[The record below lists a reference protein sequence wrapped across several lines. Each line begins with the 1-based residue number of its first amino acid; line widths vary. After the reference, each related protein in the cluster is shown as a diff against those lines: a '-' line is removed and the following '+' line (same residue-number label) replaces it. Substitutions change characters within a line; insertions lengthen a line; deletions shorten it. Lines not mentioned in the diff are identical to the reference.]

1 MEKLYDVVCQYSD
14 MLLGNVS
21 YYALENVSKEKA
33 EKFVESKK
41 HTLDTY
47 KIVEVKQ

>member
-1 MEKLYDVVCQYSD
+1 MEKLYNVVCEYSD
-14 MLLGNVS
+14 IFLGNIS
-21 YYALENVSKEKA
+21 FYALEKVSKEKA